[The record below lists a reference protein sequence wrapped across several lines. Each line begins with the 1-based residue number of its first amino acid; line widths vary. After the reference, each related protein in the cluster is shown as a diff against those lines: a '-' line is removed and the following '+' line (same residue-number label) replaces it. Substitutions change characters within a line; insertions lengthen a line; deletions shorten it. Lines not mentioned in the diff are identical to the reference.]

1 MLPTYK
7 KAKLEMAG
15 RLVYPNLITEEFTY
29 NKIFI
34 FSLSLT
40 LSLTLTLSH
49 THKHTHTQGRFR
61 LFGFCNKPNAMCGL
75 WIIT

>member
-34 FSLSLT
+34 FSLSH
-40 LSLTLTLSH
+40 TLSH
-49 THKHTHTQGRFR
+49 SHSLSHTQTYTHTGQV
-61 LFGFCNKPNAMCGL
+61 
-75 WIIT
+75 